1 MASSHSLPFLIPAIP
16 GSVPRSPDAAAGF
29 AAQGSSPWLRF
40 TWQTDKTG
48 TAPAVSDLIRPA
60 TREEADDVL
69 GVLLLSFSMDSGWN
83 DSFAMVERHLKTE
96 VARIFNEVDPLC
108 LVMPKGSRLIAAS
121 LLDPSSEAANHLVSG
136 PAVLMEYRNRGIGS
150 RLLHASLEA
159 LGGRGIPVASGIT
172 RAKTMAARHVYP
184 KFGGVAESVTF
195 SKPVEA
201 KS

>member
-1 MASSHSLPFLIPAIP
+1 MASSHSLPFAIP
-16 GSVPRSPDAAAGF
+16 GSASRSPDAAAGL
-29 AAQGSSPWLRF
+29 AVQGSSPWLRF

-48 TAPAVSDLIRPA
+48 VAPAGSDLIRPA
-60 TREEADDVL
+60 TREEADEVL
-69 GVLLLSFSMDSGWN
+69 RVLLLSLSMDSGWN
-83 DSFAMVERHLKTE
+83 DSFAMVEQSLKAE
-96 VARIFNEVDPLC
+96 VARIFNEGDPLC

-121 LLDPSSEAANHLVSG
+121 LLDPSPEAANHLVSG

-159 LGGRGIPVASGIT
+159 LGGRGITVASGIT
-172 RAKTMAARHVYP
+172 RSKTMAARHVYP

>member
-1 MASSHSLPFLIPAIP
+1 MASSHSLPFAIPAIP
-16 GSVPRSPDAAAGF
+16 GSVPRSPDAAAGL

-48 TAPAVSDLIRPA
+48 TAPAGSDLIRPA
-60 TREEADDVL
+60 NREEADEVL
-69 GVLLLSFSMDSGWN
+69 GVLLLSLSMDSGWN
-83 DSFAMVERHLKTE
+83 DSFAMVEQHLKAE
-96 VARIFNEVDPLC
+96 VARIFNEGDPLC

-121 LLDPSSEAANHLVSG
+121 LLDPSPEASSHLVSG

-159 LGGRGIPVASGIT
+159 LRGNGITVASGIT